1 MIYNKFDEIVVLKFS
16 EGILM
21 TIGELLKEYRIIQ
34 GKKQKEFTNN
44 GIIISQSY
52 YSKVEKNIHQI
63 TASSLVELLHYNNIP
78 LWKFFGRINQNDEIQ
93 HQQIKE
99 FNNMLVD
106 AYYDSDINKIK
117 QIKELVVQ
125 SNLSDKDKQEEILW
139 VDAWLETMKGPKDT
153 PDEKLREK
161 VKNKIFNLPNF
172 NKSNVALFCN
182 FMQFYDLDSNKIIG
196 RRIIEQYIN
205 SKDIKMQIA
214 LIAIIVNII
223 VFSLKEKR
231 EDKISFFIKS
241 AKKIKTRPELVFY
254 KIALYF
260 FENIV
265 NYHLT
270 KDKEYYKRSVD
281 AKNLLINID
290 MKQYGK
296 VLENLLITYK

>member
-1 MIYNKFDEIVVLKFS
+1 MIYNKFDEIVVLEFS

-21 TIGELLKEYRIIQ
+21 TIGELLKEYRMIQ

-78 LWKFFGRINQNDEIQ
+78 LWEFFGRINQNDEIQ
-93 HQQIKE
+93 YQQIKE
-99 FNNMLVD
+99 FNNMLID

-117 QIKELVVQ
+117 QIKELVIQ

-196 RRIIEQYIN
+196 RRIVEQYIN

-270 KDKEYYKRSVD
+270 KDEEYYKRSVD

-290 MKQYGK
+290 MKQYGR